1 MNYEEEL
8 KRIQDMQKQQ
18 DLWLEEQRK
27 IQEEQIRKDTE
38 QQVNYYQQQK
48 IEADKELEKEGK
60 AAQVDYLKS
69 INPYGVERESLVQAG
84 LGNTGYSESTRTQHY
99 NTMQNRIS
107 NAINTIT
114 QVKADFDNKIA
125 EARLTGDKLKAQLA
139 LEEYNQKIQNA
150 WQALQLQLNIQSQ
163 AQEQRNWEK
172 QFELQKQAQAQQQSN
187 WERQFARQNE
197 INSLREQLA
206 YYQNQAVN
214 FTDSE
219 NNVQQIETDYY
230 KGPINPDT
238 QYGTFKTTD
247 KYGTRYQ
254 PNNINGVPLKSS
266 GKKVYEMAGGR
277 GNVNSSGVNV
287 DNQTVWQIGN
297 NYYIWNGS
305 KNKYEQVVF
314 N

>member
-1 MNYEEEL
+1 
-8 KRIQDMQKQQ
+8 
-18 DLWLEEQRK
+18 
-27 IQEEQIRKDTE
+27 
-38 QQVNYYQQQK
+38 
-48 IEADKELEKEGK
+48 
-60 AAQVDYLKS
+60 
-69 INPYGVERESLVQAG
+69 LVQAG

-150 WQALQLQLNIQSQ
+150 WQALQLQLNIQAQ

-172 QFELQKQAQAQQQSN
+172 QFELQKQAQEQQQSNWEKQFELQKQAQEQQQSN
-187 WERQFARQNE
+187 WERQFERQNE
-197 INSLREQLA
+197 INNLREQLA

-219 NNVQQIETDYY
+219 NNVQQIETNYY

-238 QYGTFKTTD
+238 QYGTFGTTD

-314 N
+314 D